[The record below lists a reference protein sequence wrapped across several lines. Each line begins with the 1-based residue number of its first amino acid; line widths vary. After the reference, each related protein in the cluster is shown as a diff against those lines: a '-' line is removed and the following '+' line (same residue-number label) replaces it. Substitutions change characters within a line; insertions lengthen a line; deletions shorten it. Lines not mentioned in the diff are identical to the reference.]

1 MSLGEPGKQVRYV
14 DLPFHLACTLNDDVD
29 DAGPRGRS
37 LARPLFARRPF
48 PQPTEILTSLL
59 QEQDFGRHDSVES
72 LWTLPHAHRPTAR
85 RG

>member
-1 MSLGEPGKQVRYV
+1 VRCRLVSLGEPGKQVRYV

-48 PQPTEILTSLL
+48 AQPT
-59 QEQDFGRHDSVES
+59 
-72 LWTLPHAHRPTAR
+72 
-85 RG
+85 